1 MPGLSTEVNME
12 TQSSTFIAKVFGTII
27 TGFCGAFGLGK
38 YNANIVK
45 KPELYQ
51 KDGQPIYLTISQSKE
66 NILDCRNTMSTE
78 LTGIEIRLDKISES
92 LNTQNAK
99 DVVNAK
105 LAGAFEQYMR
115 DHPK

>member
-1 MPGLSTEVNME
+1 ME